1 MEKSFVTLDLEKYN
15 EMYEKAKKFDEFSC
29 ELNNSNEDD
38 KKNEYKFGDRVLI
51 KGVISEIDNED
62 EITPYGIETESE
74 FFWASKNDI
83 YKKEEE

>member
-1 MEKSFVTLDLEKYN
+1 MESYVTFDLEKYN

-29 ELNNSNEDD
+29 KLNNSNEDD

-51 KGVISEIDNED
+51 KGAISAINYED
-62 EITPYGIETESE
+62 EITSYRIETESD
-74 FFWASKNDI
+74 FFWVSKNEI

>member
-1 MEKSFVTLDLEKYN
+1 MESYVTFDLEKYN

-29 ELNNSNEDD
+29 KLNNSNEDD

-51 KGVISEIDNED
+51 KGAISAINYED
-62 EITPYGIETESE
+62 EITSYIIETESD
-74 FFWASKNDI
+74 FFWVSKNEI